1 MPERNSNSANKW
13 DEESSHTFID
23 YGRYF
28 VPERETQ
35 LETIA
40 ALIPRFEGPFAILD
54 LACGEGLLSQAL
66 LEKYPESQVI
76 GMDGSPE
83 MLASAK
89 RRLARFGPRFQASQF
104 DLFDRSWHKVLSTV
118 EVIVSSLAIHHL
130 DSEQKRVLFRD
141 VFGMLSPG
149 GVFVLADLIQPANRL
164 GWELAADAWDE
175 AVRQRSL
182 QLDGNLE
189 GFEAFENQHWN
200 LYRYF
205 DPQDI
210 DKPSGLLD
218 QLKWL
223 KAAGF
228 ADVDVY
234 WMRAGHAIFGG
245 FKQESG

>member
-1 MPERNSNSANKW
+1 M
-13 DEESSHTFID
+13 
-23 YGRYF
+23 
-28 VPERETQ
+28 V
-35 LETIA
+35 
-40 ALIPRFEGPFAILD
+40 EG
-54 LACGEGLLSQAL
+54 
-66 LEKYPESQVI
+66 
-76 GMDGSPE
+76 
-83 MLASAK
+83 
-89 RRLARFGPRFQASQF
+89 
-104 DLFDRSWHKVLSTV
+104 
-118 EVIVSSLAIHHL
+118 IVSSLAIHHL
-130 DSEQKRVLFRD
+130 GSEQKWVLFQD
-141 VFGMLSPG
+141 VFEMLSPG
-149 GVFVLADLIQPANRL
+149 GVFVLADLIQPTNRL

-223 KAAGF
+223 EAAGF
-228 ADVDVY
+228 TDVDVY

-245 FKQESG
+245 FKPESG

>member
-1 MPERNSNSANKW
+1 MPERNSNPVNNW
-13 DEESSHTFID
+13 DEESSHSFID

-40 ALIPRFEGPFAILD
+40 ALIPPFEGPFTILD
-54 LACGEGLLSQAL
+54 LACGEGLLCQAL
-66 LEKYPESQVI
+66 LEKYPESHVV

-83 MLASAK
+83 MLARATG
-89 RRLARFGPRFQASQF
+89 RLAGFGPRFQAGQF
-104 DLFDRSWHKVLSTV
+104 DLFDRSWRKVISTV
-118 EVIVSSLAIHHL
+118 EVVVSSLAIHHL
-130 DSEQKRVLFRD
+130 DNDQKQVLFRD
-141 VFGMLSPG
+141 VLGMLSPG
-149 GVFVLADLIQPANRL
+149 GAFILADLIQPANRL

-175 AVRQRSL
+175 AVRQQSL
-182 QLDGNLE
+182 QLSGNLE
-189 GFEAFENQHWN
+189 GFEAFEDQRWN

-210 DKPSGLLD
+210 DHPSGLFD

-223 KAAGF
+223 EAAGF
-228 ADVDVY
+228 VDVDVY

-245 FKQESG
+245 FKPETG

>member
-1 MPERNSNSANKW
+1 MSERNSNPVNNW
-13 DEESSHTFID
+13 DEDSSHTFID

-40 ALIPRFEGPFAILD
+40 ALIPRFEGPFTILD

-66 LEKYPESQVI
+66 LEKFPESQVI
-76 GMDGSPE
+76 GMDGSLE
-83 MLASAK
+83 MLARAK
-89 RRLARFGPRFQASQF
+89 NRLAGFGSRFQANQF
-104 DLFDRSWHKVLSTV
+104 DLFDRSWRKVLSTV

-130 DSEQKRVLFRD
+130 DSDQKRVLFRD
-141 VFGMLSPG
+141 VFGMLTPG

-189 GFEAFENQHWN
+189 GFEMFEGQHWN

-210 DKPSGLLD
+210 DRPSGLFD

-223 KAAGF
+223 EAAGF

-234 WMRAGHAIFGG
+234 WMRAGHVIFGG
-245 FKQESG
+245 CKPDSG